1 LASVGNVVIRQERRH
16 VDGDLGVELAA
27 DGLSAQLGHGFFQD
41 ARIGVKADGREQAR
55 LAIAQDLARAADFE
69 IVRGHLKPGA

>member
-1 LASVGNVVIRQERRH
+1 MGCPRSSATAS
-16 VDGDLGVELAA
+16 
-27 DGLSAQLGHGFFQD
+27 SQD

-69 IVRGHLKPGA
+69 MCVAT